1 MPLFRALRRGP
12 GFAIASVLI
21 LALGIGLATAVFSI
35 AHTMLLR
42 PLPVRDQDR
51 IVALWGENEARTFLN
66 FPLQINHAREFARQT
81 RTLESTAF
89 FAYEGAWTTPIKDGD
104 RLISLALAL
113 VSGNYF
119 SVLDARPLLGRTLQA
134 DDDVAGAEPVVV
146 LSHEAWQR
154 DFGGD
159 AAVLGRRVE
168 LHVTGMEY
176 RIVGVMPPGL
186 DFPRGTDLWSPVVP
200 AFARRGTAED
210 GDVDLIGRLRP
221 GLAPPAA
228 RDELTGMFRREP
240 YTRWG
245 GTITAVTTTFPRL
258 VTGEVRPAVMV
269 FSLST
274 ALLLLITC
282 INVANLLLVR
292 GLSRARELAV
302 RAALGAQRSR
312 IVLHLLGENAV
323 LALGGGLLGVLVARV
338 AVQAFSAFAP
348 AGLPRVGSIGID
360 GTALVAAL
368 VITLGALLLF
378 GLLPAIATSRV
389 DLLATLRSGLRQGG
403 SRGGRRAAEGL
414 VTAQV
419 ALAVLVLAA
428 AGLLGRSLLEL
439 ERAEL
444 SFEPSRL
451 VIGAL
456 TVRLDAIDN
465 RAKQVAMVDRVTE
478 AVRAIPGVVAV
489 SPVNAVPFSG
499 SGGWDGRPSAVGQSE
514 QDRQRNPMLN
524 MEIVTA
530 DYFRA
535 FEMPVVRGRGFT
547 DQDREGAPGV
557 IMLSESAARH
567 FWPGGDPIGKRMFM
581 MANDTAT
588 VIGIVRDTR
597 YRELRTARASIYYPF
612 AQSKFPFA
620 PTTLAIRTSLPAA
633 DLIPQLRRTLD
644 AVDPAVAVAQLS
656 PFGSFLDAPLAQP
669 RFNAFLLGVFAAGA
683 VLLAAVGL
691 FGVMAQM
698 VKHRGRELGVRMALG
713 ATAGNVRAMVLS
725 RGLAIA
731 GVGVG
736 VGIVGALLANRLLAS
751 MLYGVSPS
759 DGMTLVLVSAA
770 ILVVAAVATGIPA
783 RAGTR
788 IDPAVALRAEE

>member
-1 MPLFRALRRGP
+1 
-12 GFAIASVLI
+12 
-21 LALGIGLATAVFSI
+21 
-35 AHTMLLR
+35 
-42 PLPVRDQDR
+42 
-51 IVALWGENEARTFLN
+51 
-66 FPLQINHAREFARQT
+66 
-81 RTLESTAF
+81 
-89 FAYEGAWTTPIKDGD
+89 
-104 RLISLALAL
+104 
-113 VSGNYF
+113 
-119 SVLDARPLLGRTLQA
+119 
-134 DDDVAGAEPVVV
+134 
-146 LSHEAWQR
+146 
-154 DFGGD
+154 
-159 AAVLGRRVE
+159 
-168 LHVTGMEY
+168 
-176 RIVGVMPPGL
+176 
-186 DFPRGTDLWSPVVP
+186 
-200 AFARRGTAED
+200 
-210 GDVDLIGRLRP
+210 
-221 GLAPPAA
+221 
-228 RDELTGMFRREP
+228 
-240 YTRWG
+240 
-245 GTITAVTTTFPRL
+245 
-258 VTGEVRPAVMV
+258 
-269 FSLST
+269 
-274 ALLLLITC
+274 
-282 INVANLLLVR
+282 
-292 GLSRARELAV
+292 
-302 RAALGAQRSR
+302 
-312 IVLHLLGENAV
+312 
-323 LALGGGLLGVLVARV
+323 
-338 AVQAFSAFAP
+338 
-348 AGLPRVGSIGID
+348 
-360 GTALVAAL
+360 
-368 VITLGALLLF
+368 
-378 GLLPAIATSRV
+378 
-389 DLLATLRSGLRQGG
+389 
-403 SRGGRRAAEGL
+403 
-414 VTAQV
+414 
-419 ALAVLVLAA
+419 
-428 AGLLGRSLLEL
+428 
-439 ERAEL
+439 
-444 SFEPSRL
+444 
-451 VIGAL
+451 
-456 TVRLDAIDN
+456 
-465 RAKQVAMVDRVTE
+465 
-478 AVRAIPGVVAV
+478 
-489 SPVNAVPFSG
+489 
-499 SGGWDGRPSAVGQSE
+499 
-514 QDRQRNPMLN
+514 
-524 MEIVTA
+524 
-530 DYFRA
+530 
-535 FEMPVVRGRGFT
+535 VVRGRGFT